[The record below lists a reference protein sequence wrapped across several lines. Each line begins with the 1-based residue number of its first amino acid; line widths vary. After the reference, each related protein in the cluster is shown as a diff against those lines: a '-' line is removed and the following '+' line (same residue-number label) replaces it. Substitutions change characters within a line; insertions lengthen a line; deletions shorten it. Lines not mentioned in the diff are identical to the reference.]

1 MKTKLPIYIII
12 GTRAQLIKMAPIMRL
27 LEKEGIKYNFLY
39 TQQHKATISD
49 LIENFKLETP
59 YLNIIQREEE
69 ARTIKL
75 FLGWGFQMLLT
86 LLNPFSRKKILKEG
100 RGLIITH
107 GDTATTAWAAIY
119 ARTSFCQVM
128 HVESGMRSHNLLKP
142 FPEELMR
149 LITFFFT
156 NYYVCPYQEAV
167 DNLRR
172 FRGKKLNVG
181 ANPMYDAFMY
191 AHKNMSSKRLKEVK
205 TKFNLPDKFA
215 LVSIHRYENIFKEDK
230 FIVILDLL
238 KHVSKKIQLVMVLH
252 PATEKQLKKIGAYRK
267 LQTDKHIALLKR
279 QDFLNFVA
287 ITKLS
292 EFMITDGGSNQQE
305 MSYLGKPTLLM
316 RDITESKEGIGK
328 NIVISYYNK
337 KIIDDFVVNYTK
349 YQYPI
354 QKITPSP
361 SKLTVDLIKE
371 VVNKNTS

>member
-1 MKTKLPIYIII
+1 
-12 GTRAQLIKMAPIMRL
+12 
-27 LEKEGIKYNFLY
+27 
-39 TQQHKATISD
+39 
-49 LIENFKLETP
+49 
-59 YLNIIQREEE
+59 
-69 ARTIKL
+69 
-75 FLGWGFQMLLT
+75 
-86 LLNPFSRKKILKEG
+86 
-100 RGLIITH
+100 
-107 GDTATTAWAAIY
+107 
-119 ARTSFCQVM
+119 
-128 HVESGMRSHNLLKP
+128 
-142 FPEELMR
+142 
-149 LITFFFT
+149 
-156 NYYVCPYQEAV
+156 
-167 DNLRR
+167 
-172 FRGKKLNVG
+172 
-181 ANPMYDAFMY
+181 
-191 AHKNMSSKRLKEVK
+191 
-205 TKFNLPDKFA
+205 
-215 LVSIHRYENIFKEDK
+215 
-230 FIVILDLL
+230 
-238 KHVSKKIQLVMVLH
+238 MVLH